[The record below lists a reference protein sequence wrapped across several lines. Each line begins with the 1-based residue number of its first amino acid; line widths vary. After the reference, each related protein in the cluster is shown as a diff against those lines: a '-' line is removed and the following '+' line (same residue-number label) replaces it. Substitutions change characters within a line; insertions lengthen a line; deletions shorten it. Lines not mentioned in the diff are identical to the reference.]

1 MRYRTLDTND
11 DYVVGQPWLV
21 NSPQAVAQAVKT
33 RLRLWQGEFFVDTTD
48 GTPYL
53 QQILGKRDAT
63 RNPDAAIKVRI
74 LGTLGVTGIAQYASV
89 YDGNTRILTVYAL
102 VNTIYSTQ
110 PVAVAVPL

>member
-1 MRYRTLDTND
+1 LSVTD
-11 DYVVGQPWLV
+11 DYTIGVPWLV
-21 NSPQAVAQAVKT
+21 NSPDAVAQAVKT
-33 RLRLWQGEFFVDTTD
+33 RLRLWQGEFFLDTSD

-89 YDGNTRILTVYAL
+89 YDGNTRVLTVYAL
-102 VNTIYSTQ
+102 VNTLYSTQ
-110 PVAVAVPL
+110 PVAITVPL